1 MKVAASLM
9 KRIESGYSRVLSAL
23 FELMLSGGMQ
33 RDDVLALSISSLN
46 VAETKARR
54 DKKETSGGLALAA
67 LVLAAW
73 HRDRR
78 YLNTK
83 AEPRAVRLL
92 GPAPSVEALIRAEN
106 RRRGAADLARRLKS
120 LRLVVSSGRNLFRP
134 SGEIALIS
142 AHDPFVL
149 QHIAT
154 ALSMLLETIDQNLDS
169 GPNSAPLIERFAE
182 IPDLPAEC
190 IPAFQKFTK
199 IQGWIFLRTVN
210 DWLETRRARRTS
222 SRTKGS
228 IRAGVH
234 VHAYVARGPDRSLPP
249 RSIRSMT

>member
-1 MKVAASLM
+1 M
-9 KRIESGYSRVLSAL
+9 KRIEAGYSRVLSAL

-33 RDDVLALSISSLN
+33 RDDVLALSIRSLN

-54 DKKETSGGLALAA
+54 DRKEASGGLAVAA

-92 GPAPSVEALIRAEN
+92 GPAPSVEALICAEN

-120 LRLVVSSGRNLFRP
+120 LRLVVSSGRNLYRP
-134 SGEIALIS
+134 SSEIALIS

-154 ALSMLLETIDQNLDS
+154 SLSMLLETIDQNLDS

-190 IPAFQKFTK
+190 IPAFQKFTR

-210 DWLETRRARRTS
+210 DWLESRRARRL
-222 SRTKGS
+222 SRRRKGS

-234 VHAYVARGPDRSLPP
+234 VHAYVARGPDRSLPR